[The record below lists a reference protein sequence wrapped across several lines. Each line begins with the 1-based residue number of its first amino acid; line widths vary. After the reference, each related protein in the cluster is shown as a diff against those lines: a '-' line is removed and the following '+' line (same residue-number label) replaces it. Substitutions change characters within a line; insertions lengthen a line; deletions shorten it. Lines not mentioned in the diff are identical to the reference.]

1 MDMRASEFAVA
12 DAKAR
17 FSELL
22 ARAEAGEQITIK
34 RHGRPVARIAPLADD
49 HDAAIT
55 RRRKARE
62 DFTRWRRLHGPT
74 LGPGMTTKDL
84 IDAGRR

>member
-1 MDMRASEFAVA
+1 MDSRVSEFAVA

-34 RHGRPVARIAPLADD
+34 RHGRPIARLAPLADD
-49 HDAAIT
+49 DEAAIV
-55 RRRKARE
+55 RRRQARDE
-62 DFTRWRRLHGPT
+62 FTRWRRLHGPT
-74 LGPGMTTKDL
+74 LGPGITIKAL
-84 IDAGRR
+84 IEEGRR